1 MSELPAD
8 FDDLDILDK
17 PVMRVGA
24 VADLL
29 GVCQR
34 MVRIY
39 EERGLVRPERR
50 NNQRLYSL
58 RDVCWLARIRQLMNR
73 NGYDMADIA
82 RLISLPGCWQL
93 KNCPEEK
100 RAACPVAS
108 SPGKRC
114 WDAASDCRDE
124 NDCSNC
130 QIYRL
135 AHPETPR

>member
-1 MSELPAD
+1 M
-8 FDDLDILDK
+8 LDK

-29 GVCQR
+29 GVCPR

-39 EERGLVRPERR
+39 EERGLVRPQRR
-50 NNQRLYSL
+50 NNQRLYSF
-58 RDVCWLARIRQLMNR
+58 RDVCWLARIRQLMSQ

-93 KNCPEEK
+93 KDCPEEK

-114 WDAASDCRDE
+114 WDAGSGCRDRSDC
-124 NDCSNC
+124 STC

-135 AHPETPR
+135 AHPEEPS